1 MFTRVTRPV
10 RMKLMKSGG
19 LLGALRQCPNALSPV
34 NARGGREKD
43 QAGAQ
48 KFFPP
53 VARKKFRPG

>member
-1 MFTRVTRPV
+1 
-10 RMKLMKSGG
+10 MKLMKSGG